1 MLTTAIKKHLKKDP
15 VLKPLIETLELEP
28 LSGKVDVYLALTRS
42 IVSQQLSVKAAE
54 TIYGRFLDLFPRKY
68 PSPRTLLKK
77 DETEL
82 RSVGLSRAK
91 ASYIKNVATFAL
103 AEKWTKK
110 DWSQMEEEEVMKYL
124 CQIKG
129 VGPWTAQMIL
139 LFSLQRADV
148 FPIKDLV
155 IYQSIVELYDLN
167 PKHKT
172 LDQRINAIAAQW
184 QPYRSYACRYL
195 WAWRDQ

>member
-1 MLTTAIKKHLKKDP
+1 MPTTAIKKHLSKDP
-15 VLKPLIETLELEP
+15 VLKPLINTLELSS
-28 LSGKVDVYLALTRS
+28 LSEKVDVYLALTRS
-42 IVSQQLSVKAAE
+42 IVSQQLSTKAAD
-54 TIYGRFLDLFPRKY
+54 TIYGRFLGLFPRKY

-91 ASYIKNVATFAL
+91 ANYIQNVATFAL
-103 AEKWTKK
+103 AEKWTRK
-110 DWSQMEEEEVMKYL
+110 DWSQMEDEEVMQYL

-139 LFSLQRADV
+139 MFSLQRADV

-155 IYQSIVELYDLN
+155 IYQSIVELYALN

-172 LDQRINAIAAQW
+172 IEKRINAIAAQW

>member
-1 MLTTAIKKHLKKDP
+1 MPTVTIKKHLNKDS
-15 VLKPLIETLELEP
+15 VLKPLIKKLELEP
-28 LSGKVDVYLALTRS
+28 LSDKADVYLALTRS
-42 IVSQQLSVKAAE
+42 IVSQQLSVKAAD
-54 TIYGRFLDLFPRKY
+54 TIYGRFLKLFPRKY

-91 ASYIKNVATFAL
+91 ASYIQNVATFAI

-110 DWSQMEEEEVMKYL
+110 DWSEMEDEEVMKYL

-139 LFSLQRADV
+139 MFTLHRADI

-155 IYQSIVELYDLN
+155 IYQSIIELYDLN

-172 LDQRINAIAAQW
+172 IEKRINTIAAQW